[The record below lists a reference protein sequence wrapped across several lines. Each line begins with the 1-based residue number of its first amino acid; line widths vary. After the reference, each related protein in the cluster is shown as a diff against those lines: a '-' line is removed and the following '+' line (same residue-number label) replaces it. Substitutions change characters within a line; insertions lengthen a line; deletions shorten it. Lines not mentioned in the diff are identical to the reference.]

1 MQTRCLKVRASSLNS
16 ANEQTKSYRRGRPP
30 GGGGLLALI
39 LAVVAFGAA
48 VFVFVSEHGAGVSSG
63 TFDLRSHAA
72 LITCAGALVVV
83 LVSLGGFAFLLSR
96 RLHVETGRSA
106 ELHRLAQVALR
117 TEQAVFLTGPEG
129 EVQWVNE
136 GFVRVTGHSLNEARG
151 KQGAGLLLGTLQN
164 INLTQR
170 YRENI
175 SGQRAFVLDM
185 LCLHRRGS
193 RYWISLNMT
202 PLFDDDHVLTGFVGL
217 GLDITARRRAEDEVA
232 KIGKRSELLLNAA
245 GDGILGIDV
254 QGAVTFANA
263 AAARLTG
270 WPGTELIGRPV
281 ATLLHQLRVNRTGP
295 QDDLFTGAAF
305 IDGSVG
311 IGETDE
317 FKARDGSVFPV
328 EYTSTPVHEGTN
340 LIGSVVVFRD
350 VTDRCEVEGL
360 RNRQARQAALRADV
374 AFGLTNGDNLR
385 DFLNCAMQCVVK
397 HLDGAYARV
406 WTLNMRE
413 EMLELQASA
422 GIYTHIDGP
431 HCRIPVGTLKVG
443 KIARDRMPAVCHNP
457 AADPDILDKDWL
469 SREGLVA
476 FIGFPLFV
484 EGRLVGVMGM
494 FSRNKLPVDAVELMG
509 CVADTVAQGIVR
521 KQTEEKVHEQAALLD
536 CSRDAIVVIDLNDR
550 CTYWN
555 KSAERLHGW
564 SGEELPPHA
573 SKRLVFVEQGYFE
586 RAKANAIQHGSWTDP
601 DCQIRRGK
609 ELVNVESRW
618 TLVTDEADNVRS
630 ILIVNTDVSERKKIE
645 AQFLRTQRME
655 SIGTLAG
662 GIAHDLNNVLTPILM
677 SVDVLRD
684 KVPDAQGRRMLGI
697 LESSALRGAEMV
709 KQVLTFARG
718 VQGER
723 MPMQPRHLLRDVCK
737 MVGETFPKT
746 IQFRSEIAESLWSIN
761 GDATQLHQV
770 LVNLAVNARD
780 AMPRG
785 GVLGIRAENHVLEG
799 DIRFQ
804 GEMIMPGFFVLIEVT
819 DTGTGI
825 TPDVRDKIF
834 DPFFTTKEA
843 GAGTGL
849 GLSTVLGI
857 VKSHGGFIQLDT
869 EVNVGT
875 KFRIFL
881 PAREGAGMEPAAE
894 VASPANEPPPSG
906 NGELILAVDDEASV
920 LTMIK
925 ETLETYGYKVVTA
938 RDGAEA
944 VALYTAHR
952 EEIRG
957 VLTDMLMPHMD
968 GPAMIR
974 VLKRIDPSVK
984 IIAASGLMDGAKVRD
999 ATGLENIPHVMK
1011 PYTAELLLATVHRT
1025 IAEAA

>member
-1 MQTRCLKVRASSLNS
+1 M
-16 ANEQTKSYRRGRPP
+16 
-30 GGGGLLALI
+30 LLAG
-39 LAVVAFGAA
+39 AAFGAA
-48 VFVFVSEHGAGVSSG
+48 VFAFVAEHGVSVSSG
-63 TFDLRSHAA
+63 SFDPRTHFA
-72 LITCAGALVVV
+72 LVTCAAALVVV
-83 LVSLGGFAFLLSR
+83 LVLLCGTVILYSR
-96 RLHVETGRSA
+96 RLKLEINRSA
-106 ELHRLAQVALR
+106 ELHQLAQVSLR

-129 EVQWVNE
+129 EIQWVND

-175 SGQRAFVLDM
+175 AGQRAFVLDM
-185 LCLHRRGS
+185 LCLHRRGH
-193 RYWISLNMT
+193 RFWISLNMT
-202 PLFDDDHVLTGFVGL
+202 PLFDDDHVLTGFIGL

-254 QGAVTFANA
+254 QGAITFANT

-270 WPGTELIGRPV
+270 WPGAELVGKPV
-281 ATLLHQLRVNRTGP
+281 ATLLHQLRINRAGP

-317 FKARDGSVFPV
+317 FKARDGSTFPV

-350 VTDRCEVEGL
+350 VTDRREAEGL

-406 WTLNMRE
+406 WTLNARE

-431 HCRIPVGTLKVG
+431 HCLIPVGTLKVG

-457 AADPDILDKDWL
+457 AADPDIIDKEWL
-469 SREGLVA
+469 TREGLVA

-484 EGRLVGVMGM
+484 EGRLVGVMAM
-494 FSRNKLPVDAVELMG
+494 FSRNKLPADAVELMG

-564 SGEELPPHA
+564 SGAELMAHA
-573 SKRLVFVEQGYFE
+573 SKRLVFVEHGYFE

-601 DCQIRRGK
+601 DCQIRRGND
-609 ELVNVESRW
+609 LVSVESRW
-618 TLVTDEADNVRS
+618 TLVTDETDNARS
-630 ILIVNTDVSERKKIE
+630 ILIVNTDVSERKRIE

-662 GIAHDLNNVLTPILM
+662 GIAHDLNNVLAPILM
-677 SVDVLRD
+677 SVDMLRE
-684 KVPDAQGRRMLGI
+684 KVADAQGRRMLGI
-697 LESSALRGAEMV
+697 LKTSAERGAEMV

-746 IQFRSEIAESLWSIN
+746 IQFRSQIEDSLWSIN

-785 GVLGIRAENHVLEG
+785 GVLTIRSENHVLEG

-804 GEMIMPGFFVLIEVT
+804 GEMILPGFFVLIEVA

-834 DPFFTTKEA
+834 DPFFTTKDP
-843 GAGTGL
+843 GCGTGL

-857 VKSHGGFIQLDT
+857 VKAHGGFIQLET

-881 PAREGAGMEPAAE
+881 PAREGAGMEPAPEIAE
-894 VASPANEPPPSG
+894 TSTAEPPPSG
-906 NGELILAVDDEASV
+906 NGELILAVDDEAAV
-920 LTMIK
+920 LTMTK
-925 ETLETYGYKVVTA
+925 ETLESYGYKVVTA

-944 VALYTAHR
+944 VAVYTAQR

-984 IIAASGLMDGAKVRD
+984 IIAASGLMDGDKVRD
-999 ATGLENIPHVMK
+999 ATGLDHIAHLMK
-1011 PYTAELLLATVHRT
+1011 PYTADSLLTAVHRT
-1025 IAEAA
+1025 LSEAA